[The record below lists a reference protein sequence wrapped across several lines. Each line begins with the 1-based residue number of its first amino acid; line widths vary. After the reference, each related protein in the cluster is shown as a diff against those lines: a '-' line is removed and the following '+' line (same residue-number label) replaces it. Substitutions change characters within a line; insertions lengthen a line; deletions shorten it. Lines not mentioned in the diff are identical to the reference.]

1 MASVDS
7 YAWRHV
13 APPLPGDTMSAWQF
27 AARCLR
33 MLATFLSGFLWAG
46 TWSFVRQPLWLFGLL
61 APWLLLTVIQLSP
74 RRRPRPRPWVH
85 GARHGARNDPA
96 ARQLTFF
103 AAWNLALLVFAFL
116 CFIYQKVQ
124 FTGQIWGPSGYYLF
138 VAWPLLGILFG
149 RVFDAVDLPGGRTLV
164 LVAIFLALIFEL
176 SGNWLLLQAY
186 TGLVIRSPEI
196 RTGTGWQWPTIGNL
210 CLVFSRLREIALPGW
225 ALAFYLISLAVRIAL
240 IGTIVFCRDPVSGD
254 ITAPAEC
261 RVPEGAAVLSPG

>member
-7 YAWRHV
+7 YAWKHV

-74 RRRPRPRPWVH
+74 PPTTTTTMGTWCPTWCPQ
-85 GARHGARNDPA
+85 GPA

-149 RVFDAVDLPGGRTLV
+149 GSSTPS
-164 LVAIFLALIFEL
+164 I
-176 SGNWLLLQAY
+176 
-186 TGLVIRSPEI
+186 
-196 RTGTGWQWPTIGNL
+196 
-210 CLVFSRLREIALPGW
+210 C
-225 ALAFYLISLAVRIAL
+225 
-240 IGTIVFCRDPVSGD
+240 
-254 ITAPAEC
+254 PAEG
-261 RVPEGAAVLSPG
+261 RSSWLRSSWH